1 MKLTAANLGRFMAPA
16 IDASPAA
23 GLRPVLHLSGVK
35 LRVGLERLIHAS
47 EPLGGVERF
56 AEAVR
61 LKSVVFQ
68 ERLADGKAAFLTRGQ
83 FDEMVPLM
91 ATVRRRVAPLLD
103 GRAWETTQTA
113 IVTLLDRAHD
123 TTITDQR
130 IAQFEGALRQNTRG
144 AGGTPPAGEREGE
157 QPSHRIS
164 DRFLRDLAAELLH
177 NTYPEHYPLMQ
188 RWIWDAKT
196 NSGVIRQL
204 WHDPNGVGDDVD
216 HIVIDV
222 ADGYETHLMLREE
235 ISQFLADNGVF
246 RDMLWHVDLVC
257 AQVYG
262 DYISAQGGAYLKADF
277 SNEGDPLEHTRRI
290 LGLDRV
296 AAKGRRTRND
306 IVGEA
311 SSTADAKLIS

>member
-1 MKLTAANLGRFMAPA
+1 MSLMSASIGRFLAPA
-16 IDASPAA
+16 VEASPAA
-23 GLRPVLHLSGVK
+23 EARPVLHLSGVK

-47 EPLGGVERF
+47 EQLGGIERF

-61 LKSVVFQ
+61 LKAVVFQ
-68 ERLADGKAAFLTRGQ
+68 DCLAEGKAARLTRGQ
-83 FDEMVPLM
+83 FDEVVPLM
-91 ATVRRRVAPLLD
+91 ATVRRRVGPLVN
-103 GRAWETTQTA
+103 GRAWEMTQAA

-123 TTITDQR
+123 TTIADSR
-130 IAQFEGALRQNTRG
+130 IAAFESALRPLLAPAQANEERTANT
-144 AGGTPPAGEREGE
+144 
-157 QPSHRIS
+157 
-164 DRFLRDLAAELLH
+164 RFLRDLAAELLH

-204 WHDPNGVGDDVD
+204 WHDPGGAGDDID
-216 HIVIDV
+216 HIVINV

-277 SNEGDPLEHTRRI
+277 VSEGDRLEHTRRI

-296 AAKGRRTRND
+296 AGKRLRTRPIID
-306 IVGEA
+306 GEA
-311 SSTADAKLIS
+311 TTPPDAPSAKLIS